1 MTKKQHF
8 IIILILGALSTISPF
23 SIDMYLPAFPSI
35 ASDLNTSVSHVQLS
49 LTSYFVGIAAGQL
62 IYGPLLD
69 RFGRRIPLYIG
80 LSIYV
85 FASLLCAVSVTA
97 DQLIF
102 LRLLQ
107 ALGGCASMVA
117 SRALVRDIF
126 PVSESARIFSLLMLV
141 LAVSPMIAPTV
152 GGYVSAAFGWHAVF
166 IILAVITALI
176 LLASFFYLPAGRPPD
191 TSVSL
196 KPRPVITNFITVF
209 KTPQFFTY
217 ALGGSFAAATT
228 YAYISGSPAV
238 FMGLYHIDEKTYGW
252 IFAFIAA
259 GIIGSSQVNRFLLKK
274 FESEKLI
281 FGALVWQLTT
291 GLLLV
296 AGTMNGWYDS
306 WTMTILIFLFLC
318 GQGFILP
325 NSSALSLAPF
335 TQHGG
340 TASAL
345 LGALQLGVGAI
356 ASAIVSILDN
366 HTAIPMSTVMFTCA
380 LLSFLILFFGHRNL
394 QAKESVGDLEGFAG
408 KVSVE

>member
-35 ASDLNTSVSHVQLS
+35 AADLNTSVSQIQLS
-49 LTSYFVGIAAGQL
+49 LTSYFIGIAAGQL

-80 LSIYV
+80 LSIYIV
-85 FASLLCAVSVTA
+85 ASLLCAVSLSA
-97 DQLIF
+97 DQLIA
-102 LRLLQ
+102 LRLMQ

-126 PVSESARIFSLLMLV
+126 PVSESAKIFSYLMLV

-152 GGYVSAAFGWHAVF
+152 GGYVSTAFGWHSVF
-166 IILAVITALI
+166 IILAVITGLI
-176 LLASFFYLPAGRPPD
+176 LLASVFYLPAGRPPD
-191 TSVSL
+191 PTVSL
-196 KPRPVITNFITVF
+196 RPRPVVNSFISVLR
-209 KTPQFFTY
+209 TPQFYTY
-217 ALGGSFAAATT
+217 AVGGSFAAATT

-238 FMGLYHIDEKTYGW
+238 FMGFYHIDERTYGW

-259 GIIGSSQVNRFLLKK
+259 GIIGSSQVNRFLLKR

-281 FGALVWQLTT
+281 FAALVWQVSV

-296 AGTMNGWYDS
+296 LGTMNGWYNS
-306 WTMTILIFLFLC
+306 MTMTFLIFLFLC
-318 GQGFILP
+318 GQGFIIP

-335 TQHGG
+335 SQLAG

-345 LGALQLGVGAI
+345 LGALQLGFGAV
-356 ASAIVSILDN
+356 ASAVVSVLHN
-366 HTAIPMSTVMFTCA
+366 RTAIPMSSVMLTCVI
-380 LLSFLILFFGHRNL
+380 LSLLILFFGHRNL
-394 QAKESVGDLEGFAG
+394 HAKATEQEIEEYAADIGVR
-408 KVSVE
+408 